1 VEKHRKH
8 KLLIA
13 LSAVFLSVTVVL
25 TTALSGAS
33 AGERGKGKG
42 QPNRP
47 TAAQEVVAAMQPGWN
62 VGNTLDAI
70 PNETS
75 WGNPRI
81 TRELLAAVHDQ
92 GFNSIRLPVT
102 WTDHQGGAPDYAID
116 QAYLDRVEEVV
127 GWALDEGLYVLLN
140 VHHDSWQWIVD
151 MPTQHDTVMA
161 RYTATW
167 TQIAERFRDAPPELL
182 LESVNEPQFTGSTGE
197 AQEYELLD
205 ELNTTFHSIVRG
217 TGGTNATRV
226 LVLPSLHTNAEQA
239 PLDALDSTITALNDP
254 NIAATIHNYGFWPF
268 SVNIAGY
275 TRFDAESQ
283 ADLTGTFD
291 RVHDTFVSQGV
302 PVILGEYGLLG
313 FDKSLDTVE
322 RGEMLKFFE
331 LFGNQARQKQ
341 VTTMWWDNGQHL
353 DRTSFQWQDPGLFER
368 IQSSWTT
375 DSATAATDQIFVPR
389 GQQPTDATI
398 SLNLNGNT
406 LTSIANG
413 SETLT
418 EGQDYTVSDGQLTIT
433 GATLARLTESQEHGV
448 NATLSLR
455 FSGGLPWDV
464 NVITYETPTLQNATG
479 TTSGLNIPT
488 AFNGDRLA
496 TMEAVYAD
504 GTNAGPQNWTSYK
517 EFTTTFGPDYAAG
530 QITLKE
536 ALFAEINDNSTVNL
550 TFHFW
555 SGKTVAYTLTRSGST
570 ITGTTA

>member
-1 VEKHRKH
+1 M
-8 KLLIA
+8 IA
-13 LSAVFLSVTVVL
+13 LVAILL
-25 TTALSGAS
+25 GLAAIPATALASNDGAETAAKPRQVS
-33 AGERGKGKG
+33 
-42 QPNRP
+42 
-47 TAAQEVVAAMQPGWN
+47 AAQETVAAMQPGWN

-70 PNETS
+70 PDETS

-81 TRELLAAVHDQ
+81 TPELLAAVHDQ
-92 GFNSIRLPVT
+92 GFKSIRLPVT
-102 WTDHQGGAPDYAID
+102 WTDHQGGAPDYTID
-116 QAYLDRVEEVV
+116 AAYLDRVEEVV
-127 GWALDEGLYVLLN
+127 NMALDEGLYVLLN
-140 VHHDSWQWIVD
+140 VHHDSWQWIWE
-151 MPTQHDTVMA
+151 MPNQHDTVMA
-161 RYTATW
+161 RYTSTW
-167 TQIAERFRDAPPELL
+167 TQIAERFRDAPQQLV
-182 LESVNEPQFTGSTGE
+182 LESVNEPQFTGSSGE
-197 AQEYELLD
+197 AQELELLD
-205 ELNTTFHSIVRG
+205 ELNTTFHSIVRDS
-217 TGGTNATRV
+217 GGNNADRV
-226 LVLPSLHTNAEQA
+226 LVLPTLHTSSDQA
-239 PLDALDSTITALNDP
+239 LLDDLDSTITALNDP
-254 NIAATIHNYGFWPF
+254 NIAATIHYYGFWPF

-283 ADLTGTFD
+283 ADVTATFD
-291 RVHDTFVSQGV
+291 RVHETFVSQGI

-331 LFGNQARQKQ
+331 FFGSEARQNQ

-353 DRTSFQWQDPGLFER
+353 DRESLQWQDPGLFQR
-368 IQSSWTT
+368 IESSWTT
-375 DSATAATDQIFVPR
+375 DSATASTDQVFVPR

-398 SLNLNGNT
+398 TLNLNGNT
-406 LTSIANG
+406 LSSIANG

-418 EGQDYTVSDGQLTIT
+418 EGEDYTVSGDQLTIT

-448 NATLSLR
+448 NATLTLQ

-479 TTSGLNIPT
+479 TTSSLNIPT

-517 EFTTTFGPDYAAG
+517 EFTTTFSPDYAAG

-555 SGKTVAYTLTRSGST
+555 SGKTVKYTLTRSGST

>member
-70 PNETS
+70 PDETS

-353 DRTSFQWQDPGLFER
+353 DRTSFQWQDPGLYER

>member
-1 VEKHRKH
+1 VT
-8 KLLIA
+8 A

-25 TTALSGAS
+25 TTALSGAA

-42 QPNRP
+42 QPDRP
-47 TAAQEVVAAMQPGWN
+47 TAAQDVVAAMQPGWN

-116 QAYLDRVEEVV
+116 PAYLDRVEQVV

-161 RYTATW
+161 RYTALW

-268 SVNIAGY
+268 SVNIAGH
-275 TRFDAESQ
+275 TRFDAETQ

-291 RVHDTFVSQGV
+291 RIHDTFVSQGV

-353 DRTSFQWQDPGLFER
+353 DRASFQWQDPGLFER

>member
-70 PNETS
+70 PDETS